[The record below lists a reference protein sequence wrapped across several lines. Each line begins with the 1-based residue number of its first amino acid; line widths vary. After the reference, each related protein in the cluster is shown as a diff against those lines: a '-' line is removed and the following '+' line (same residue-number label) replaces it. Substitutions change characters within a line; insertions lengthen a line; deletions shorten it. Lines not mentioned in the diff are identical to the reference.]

1 MKEEK
6 LLQVV
11 NLSPSEDWIE
21 RLVEVHP
28 MKQIFW
34 ASIIQAC
41 VFGFMLLSFLLIS
54 VGLKANDFDFEQIKE
69 DAERLKATEFR
80 MDFNLE
86 NPKHKYFLIVNALD
100 IATTVYA
107 IENRNSLSESNFIL
121 PAKPKPEELLLQKF
135 VVTYMMSTLGLFST
149 RPEDQHFINSL
160 NVVTTLAVLN
170 NIHHINK
177 YD

>member
-1 MKEEK
+1 MKDKK

-21 RLVEVHP
+21 RLVDVHP

-34 ASIIQAC
+34 ASIIQLC

-54 VGLKANDFDFEQIKE
+54 VGLKANNFDFEQMKE
-69 DAERLKATEFR
+69 DGERIEATEFR

-86 NPKHKYFLIVNALD
+86 NPKHKYFLAINALD
-100 IATTVYA
+100 VATTVYA
-107 IENRNSLSESNFIL
+107 MENRNSLVESNLLL
-121 PAKPKPEELLLQKF
+121 PSRPRPEELLLQKIIVISIMERF
-135 VVTYMMSTLGLFST
+135 GLFST
-149 RPEDQHFINSL
+149 RPENQHFINSL

-170 NIHHINK
+170 NIHRIGTN
-177 YD
+177 D

>member
-86 NPKHKYFLIVNALD
+86 NPKHKYFLAINALD
-100 IATTVYA
+100 VATTVYA
-107 IENRNSLSESNFIL
+107 IENRNTLVEGNLLL
-121 PAKPKPEELLLQKF
+121 PPKPRPEELLLQKV
-135 VVTYMMSTLGLFST
+135 VVTYMLSTLGLFST

>member
-86 NPKHKYFLIVNALD
+86 NPKHKYFLAINALD
-100 IATTVYA
+100 VATTVYA
-107 IENRNSLSESNFIL
+107 IENRNTLVEGNLLL
-121 PAKPKPEELLLQKF
+121 PPRPRPEELLLQKV
-135 VVTYMMSTLGLFST
+135 VVTYMISTLGLFST